1 MDAFRLDLDAEV
13 AAILS
18 NQFNVV
24 ITETD
29 VVPSVDDAD
38 LTYPNLDTMEQ
49 RCKLLESC
57 ILYIDIRDSTKI
69 SDKHRRETLAGLYSA
84 FVRAMSRCAGYYHGH
99 VRNI

>member
-57 ILYIDIRDSTKI
+57 ILLSSSHGTGALTTEVPL
-69 SDKHRRETLAGLYSA
+69 RRCLSPSI
-84 FVRAMSRCAGYYHGH
+84 VRR
-99 VRNI
+99 